1 MKLAHTRIPLVIA
14 LSTALAFTVGCSDR
28 SADDRAAMEPAGEPA
43 AQAEPVPAPV
53 GPMTPAPMTP
63 ADPAAGNSEQPG
75 TDTWI
80 TAKVKSALLADTDV
94 AGLEI
99 NVETVNGVV
108 TLAGQVASQAQIDE
122 ATRLAR
128 GIEGVTDVQTTGL
141 VVGSK

>member
-28 SADDRAAMEPAGEPA
+28 TADDRAAMEPAGEPA
-43 AQAEPVPAPV
+43 AQAEPAPAPV
-53 GPMTPAPMTP
+53 EPMTS

-99 NVETVNGVV
+99 NVDTINGVV
-108 TLAGQVASQAQIDE
+108 TLAGQVAEQAQIDE
-122 ATRLAR
+122 AIRLAR

-141 VVGSK
+141 VVGAK

>member
-14 LSTALAFTVGCSDR
+14 LATALAFTVGCSDR
-28 SADDRAAMEPAGEPA
+28 TADDRAAMEPAGETA
-43 AQAEPVPAPV
+43 AQAEPVPAPAPV
-53 GPMTPAPMTP
+53 EPMTST
-63 ADPAAGNSEQPG
+63 DPAAGDSEQPG

-108 TLAGQVASQAQIDE
+108 TLAGQVTDQAQIDE

-141 VVGSK
+141 VVGAK

>member
-28 SADDRAAMEPAGEPA
+28 TADERAAMEPAGEPA
-43 AQAEPVPAPV
+43 TQAEPAPAPV
-53 GPMTPAPMTP
+53 EPVTS
-63 ADPAAGNSEQPG
+63 ADATAGDSEQPG
-75 TDTWI
+75 TDTGI

-99 NVETVNGVV
+99 NVDTVNGVV
-108 TLAGQVASQAQIDE
+108 TLAGQVAEQAQIDE

-141 VVGSK
+141 VVGTK

>member
-43 AQAEPVPAPV
+43 VQTEPVPAPAPV
-53 GPMTPAPMTP
+53 EPMTP

-108 TLAGQVASQAQIDE
+108 TLAGQVAEQAQIDE
-122 ATRLAR
+122 AIRLAR

-141 VVGSK
+141 VVGAK

>member
-1 MKLAHTRIPLVIA
+1 MKLAHTRIPLMIA

-28 SADDRAAMEPAGEPA
+28 TADERAAMEPAGEPA
-43 AQAEPVPAPV
+43 TQAEPAPAPV
-53 GPMTPAPMTP
+53 EPVTS
-63 ADPAAGNSEQPG
+63 ADATAGDSEQPG

-99 NVETVNGVV
+99 NVDTVNGVV
-108 TLAGQVASQAQIDE
+108 TLAGQVAEQAQIDE

-141 VVGSK
+141 VVGTK